1 MTPDWHVLSH
11 GETLP
16 MRKLYLI
23 GIGAGNPE
31 YITVQAIKALNV
43 VDVFFF
49 MDKGEAKQ
57 DLVTL
62 RKEICERYIE
72 NRSYRVVEAD
82 DPVRDPTISDYTA
95 RVELWHQQRA
105 LMYERMIAQEL
116 EEDQCG
122 AFLVWGDPSLYDS
135 TVRVLEHI
143 MARGRLYFEFEII
156 PGITSIQ
163 ALAACHKISLNGIG
177 ESIVITTGRQLAA
190 GLGGT
195 AERTIVML
203 DGQCSFNTLLD
214 EELDIFWGAYLGME
228 QEVLLSGKIAEVASR
243 VVEVR
248 NEQRQ
253 KNGWIMD
260 TYLLAKPKAV
270 AQSGLPRTGTSC
282 DQND

>member
-1 MTPDWHVLSH
+1 
-11 GETLP
+11 

-57 DLVTL
+57 DLVNL

-82 DPVRDPTISDYTA
+82 DPVRDPTVSDYTT
-95 RVELWHQQRA
+95 RVEVWHRQRA
-105 LMYERMIAQEL
+105 MIYEEMIAQEL
-116 EEDQCG
+116 EENQCG

-135 TVRVLEHI
+135 TLRIIEHI
-143 MARGRLYFEFEII
+143 TTRGRLSFEFEVI

-163 ALAACHKISLNGIG
+163 ALAARHKITLNGIG
-177 ESIVITTGRQLAA
+177 ESIVITTGRQLSA
-190 GLGGT
+190 GMTGA

-203 DGQCSFNTLLD
+203 DGQCSFNNLLD
-214 EELDIFWGAYLGME
+214 KELDIFWGAYLGME
-228 QEVLLSGKIAEVASR
+228 EEILLSGKLSEIASR
-243 VVEVR
+243 IEEVR
-248 NEQRQ
+248 HERRQR
-253 KNGWIMD
+253 NGWIMD
-260 TYLLAKPKAV
+260 TYLLSGPRKATQ
-270 AQSGLPRTGTSC
+270 AE
-282 DQND
+282 